1 MLHSMVTSLKMFV
14 LVRLYKN
21 MTCRFVFLRRQTD
34 LRHAA
39 NRRHAVRGES
49 RCRRARMGCKGAGVP
64 TAIER
69 GSAPVRKGGKVLKCG
84 GTISTVLVLFQFPP

>member
-1 MLHSMVTSLKMFV
+1 MLHNIVTSLKMFV

-39 NRRHAVRGES
+39 NRRHAGANLDAVVPGWGA
-49 RCRRARMGCKGAGVP
+49 RAQAFPRP
-64 TAIER
+64 R
-69 GSAPVRKGGKVLKCG
+69 AP
-84 GTISTVLVLFQFPP
+84 